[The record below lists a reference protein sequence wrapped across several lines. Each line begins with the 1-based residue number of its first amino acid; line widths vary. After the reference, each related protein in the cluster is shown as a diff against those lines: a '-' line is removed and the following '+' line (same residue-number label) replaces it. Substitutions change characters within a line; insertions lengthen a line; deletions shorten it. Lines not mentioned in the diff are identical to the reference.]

1 MLNVG
6 VLPSLVLKFK
16 TSFLLK
22 ISRRSWRVKL
32 RVKEAAGLFL
42 VNVIIFRSEVLRAD
56 GDRIHDVI
64 MSRGNVAKV
73 DIIIHSYS

>member
-1 MLNVG
+1 M
-6 VLPSLVLKFK
+6 
-16 TSFLLK
+16 
-22 ISRRSWRVKL
+22 SWRVKL
-32 RVKEAAGLFL
+32 RVKEAAGLYL